1 MKSPGENE
9 GVGIANIAKSVTTLA
24 QAVSDLQGQ
33 LRVIEQRLSEYE
45 TIRVINSERDARRKK
60 AEFVKAYKA
69 VVAIMKQLTALKEQK
84 TIHEEETNTSC
95 QHSNSSFNT
104 DRNAQLLRNIAMTL
118 SEMESVA
125 SYVTRDD
132 ISTAAA
138 STISRPADYVKIERT
153 DSPHDTC
160 DKSTSED
167 IDALKQLLLEKDEQ
181 MKNMLQ
187 ETKLQ
192 SELLS
197 NRSFRWIQI
206 QSITIMLVVGGIL
219 VGNNY
224 DFFQNLNGVS
234 VDVSAT
240 QERNIKGHLKEPLHE
255 TFETTTESAE
265 SKKTKGH
272 VLVELEEFVNEIEDK
287 VVNADSEDDPNPP
300 ELMNPSDQ
308 MKTIENSTYN
318 ELTMDSTEENDEVDS
333 IMNMEQSDEVNV
345 LDAKEV
351 ESPIAPQEVKNDDE
365 IAEQAN
371 SHKPREDIISRS
383 WLERELCDELDDMM
397 DCSREKVQSRNVMK
411 NLKSKDVQSLQRLMI
426 KRQIFTALGVAAAMT
441 LPKIA
446 PHIFK
451 ISLKQ
456 ILSIS
461 FWRSLMEFLT
471 VLFQ

>member
-1 MKSPGENE
+1 MSNAVKSPSESD

-33 LRVIEQRLSEYE
+33 LRTIEQRLSEYE
-45 TIRVINSERDARRKK
+45 STRVINSERDARRKK

-84 TIHEEETNTSC
+84 TIHEEETNTTC
-95 QHSNSSFNT
+95 QHTNSSFNT

-125 SYVTRDD
+125 SYVSRDD

-167 IDALKQLLLEKDEQ
+167 IDALKQLLLEKDDQ

-219 VGNNY
+219 IGNNY
-224 DFFQNLNGVS
+224 NIFQNLNNVS
-234 VDVSAT
+234 IDVST
-240 QERNIKGHLKEPLHE
+240 SQERKIEGHSKEPLHE
-255 TFETTTESAE
+255 TLETTTESAK
-265 SKKTKGH
+265 SQKTEGH
-272 VLVELEEFVNEIEDK
+272 VLVELEEVVNEIDE
-287 VVNADSEDDPNPP
+287 VVNADFEDQPNPP
-300 ELMNPSDQ
+300 ESLNSSEQ
-308 MKTIENSTYN
+308 IKTMVNNTYN
-318 ELTMDSTEENDEVDS
+318 ELKMDSTENNDEV
-333 IMNMEQSDEVNV
+333 NEVNV
-345 LDAKEV
+345 LAAAKV
-351 ESPIAPQEVKNDDE
+351 ESLNITQEVKNGDE
-365 IAEQAN
+365 KVEQAN
-371 SHKPREDIISRS
+371 VDKLQQDIISRS

-397 DCSREKVQSRNVMK
+397 DCSKEKVQSRNVMK
-411 NLKSKDVQSLQRLMI
+411 SLKSTDVQSLQRLMI

>member
-1 MKSPGENE
+1 MSNAVKSPSESE

-33 LRVIEQRLSEYE
+33 LRAIEQRLSEYE
-45 TIRVINSERDARRKK
+45 STRVINSERDARRKK

-84 TIHEEETNTSC
+84 TIHEEETNTTC
-95 QHSNSSFNT
+95 QHTNSSFNT

-125 SYVTRDD
+125 SYVSRDD

-167 IDALKQLLLEKDEQ
+167 INALKQLLLEKDEQ

-219 VGNNY
+219 IGNNY
-224 DFFQNLNGVS
+224 NLFQNSNGVS
-234 VDVSAT
+234 IDVSAEG
-240 QERNIKGHLKEPLHE
+240 QLKEPLHE
-255 TFETTTESAE
+255 TFETTTESDE
-265 SKKTKGH
+265 SQETEGH
-272 VLVELEEFVNEIEDK
+272 VLVEIEDE
-287 VVNADSEDDPNPP
+287 VVNADSEDESNPP
-300 ELMNPSDQ
+300 ESLNSSE
-308 MKTIENSTYN
+308 KTMEINTYN
-318 ELTMDSTEENDEVDS
+318 ELKMDSIEENDEVNSTVD
-333 IMNMEQSDEVNV
+333 MEQSDEVSV
-345 LDAKEV
+345 FTAVEV
-351 ESPIAPQEVKNDDE
+351 ESPIAMQEVKNNDE
-365 IAEQAN
+365 KAEQAN
-371 SHKPREDIISRS
+371 VDKLQQDIIYRS

-397 DCSREKVQSRNVMK
+397 DCSKEKVQTRNVMK
-411 NLKSKDVQSLQRLMI
+411 SLKSTDVQSLQRLMI

>member
-1 MKSPGENE
+1 MSNAVKSPSESE

-45 TIRVINSERDARRKK
+45 STRVINSERDARRKK

-84 TIHEEETNTSC
+84 TIHEEETNTTC
-95 QHSNSSFNT
+95 QHTNSSFNT

-125 SYVTRDD
+125 SYVSRDD

-206 QSITIMLVVGGIL
+206 QSITIMFVVGGIL
-219 VGNNY
+219 IGNNY
-224 DFFQNLNGVS
+224 NLFRNLN
-234 VDVSAT
+234 DVSIDVSTT
-240 QERNIKGHLKEPLHE
+240 QERKIEGHSKEPLHE
-255 TFETTTESAE
+255 TLETTTERAE
-265 SKKTKGH
+265 SQKNEGH
-272 VLVELEEFVNEIEDK
+272 VLVELEEVVNEIEDE
-287 VVNADSEDDPNPP
+287 VVNADFEDEPNPP
-300 ELMNPSDQ
+300 ESLNSSEQ
-308 MKTIENSTYN
+308 VKTMVNNTCN
-318 ELTMDSTEENDEVDS
+318 ELKMDSTENNDEV
-333 IMNMEQSDEVNV
+333 NEVNV
-345 LDAKEV
+345 LAAAKV
-351 ESPIAPQEVKNDDE
+351 ESLNATQEVKNGDE
-365 IAEQAN
+365 KVEQAN
-371 SHKPREDIISRS
+371 VDKLQQDIISRS

-397 DCSREKVQSRNVMK
+397 DCSKEKVQSRNVMK
-411 NLKSKDVQSLQRLMI
+411 SLKSTDVQSLQRLMI
-426 KRQIFTALGVAAAMT
+426 KRQIFTAFGVAAAMT

>member
-1 MKSPGENE
+1 MSNAVKSPSESE

-45 TIRVINSERDARRKK
+45 STRVINSERDARRKK

-84 TIHEEETNTSC
+84 TIHEEETNTTC
-95 QHSNSSFNT
+95 QHTNSSFNT

-125 SYVTRDD
+125 SYVSRDD

-206 QSITIMLVVGGIL
+206 QSITIMFVVGGIL
-219 VGNNY
+219 IGNNY
-224 DFFQNLNGVS
+224 NLFRNLN
-234 VDVSAT
+234 DVSIDVSTT
-240 QERNIKGHLKEPLHE
+240 QERKIEGHSKEPLHE
-255 TFETTTESAE
+255 TLETTTERAE
-265 SKKTKGH
+265 SQKNEGH
-272 VLVELEEFVNEIEDK
+272 VLVELEEVVNEIEDE
-287 VVNADSEDDPNPP
+287 VVNADFEDEPKPP
-300 ELMNPSDQ
+300 ESLKSFEQ
-308 MKTIENSTYN
+308 VKTMVNNTCN
-318 ELTMDSTEENDEVDS
+318 ELKMDSTENNDEV
-333 IMNMEQSDEVNV
+333 NEVNV
-345 LDAKEV
+345 LAAAKV
-351 ESPIAPQEVKNDDE
+351 ESLNATQEVKNGDE
-365 IAEQAN
+365 KVEQAN
-371 SHKPREDIISRS
+371 VDKLQQDIISRS

-397 DCSREKVQSRNVMK
+397 DCSKEKVQSRNVMK
-411 NLKSKDVQSLQRLMI
+411 SLKSTDVQSLQRLMI
-426 KRQIFTALGVAAAMT
+426 KRQIFTAFGVAAAMT

>member
-1 MKSPGENE
+1 MSNAVKSPSESD

-33 LRVIEQRLSEYE
+33 LRTIEQRLSEYE
-45 TIRVINSERDARRKK
+45 STRVINSERDVRRKK

-84 TIHEEETNTSC
+84 TIHEEETNTTC
-95 QHSNSSFNT
+95 QHTNSSFNT

-125 SYVTRDD
+125 SYVSRDD

-181 MKNMLQ
+181 MKNMLR

-219 VGNNY
+219 IGNNY
-224 DFFQNLNGVS
+224 NLFQNLNNVS
-234 VDVSAT
+234 IDVSTT
-240 QERNIKGHLKEPLHE
+240 QERKIEGHSKEPLHE
-255 TFETTTESAE
+255 TLETTTESAE
-265 SKKTKGH
+265 SQKNEGH
-272 VLVELEEFVNEIEDK
+272 VLVELEEVVNEIEDE
-287 VVNADSEDDPNPP
+287 VVNADFEDEPNPP
-300 ELMNPSDQ
+300 ESLNSSEQ
-308 MKTIENSTYN
+308 IKTMVNNTYN
-318 ELTMDSTEENDEVDS
+318 ELKMDSTENNDEV
-333 IMNMEQSDEVNV
+333 NEVNV
-345 LDAKEV
+345 LAAAKV
-351 ESPIAPQEVKNDDE
+351 ESLNATQEVKNGDE
-365 IAEQAN
+365 KVEQAN
-371 SHKPREDIISRS
+371 VDKLQQDIISRS

-397 DCSREKVQSRNVMK
+397 DCSKEKVQSRNVMK
-411 NLKSKDVQSLQRLMI
+411 SLKSTDVQSLQRLMI